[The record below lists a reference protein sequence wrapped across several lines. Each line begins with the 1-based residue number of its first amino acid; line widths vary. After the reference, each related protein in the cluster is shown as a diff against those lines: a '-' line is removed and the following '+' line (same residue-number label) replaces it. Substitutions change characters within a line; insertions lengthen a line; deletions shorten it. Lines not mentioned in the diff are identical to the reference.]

1 MNFNDNKPI
10 YLQITDK
17 IMDSIITGKYSSDE
31 RLPSVRDYASD
42 VEVNP
47 NTVMRA
53 YEWLQ
58 RNELIYNKRGLGYFL
73 DSGAKKKIIKMRRDI
88 FFKEEADYFFR
99 RIASFG
105 ITPEELDEL
114 YREHLA
120 GKNDPE

>member
-1 MNFNDNKPI
+1 MNFSDNKPI

-17 IMDSIITGKYSSDE
+17 IMDSVISGQYTVDE
-31 RLPSVRDYASD
+31 RLPSVRDYAAD

-58 RNELIYNKRGLGYFL
+58 RNELIYNRRGIGYFL
-73 DSGAKKKIIKMRRDI
+73 NAGAKKKIIKMRREL

-105 ITPEELDEL
+105 ITPDEL
-114 YREHLA
+114 SDLYRDHLTTH
-120 GKNDPE
+120 

>member
-17 IMDSIITGKYSSDE
+17 IMDSVVTGQYAVDQ
-31 RLPSVRDYASD
+31 RLPSVRDYAAD

-58 RNELIYNKRGLGYFL
+58 RNELIYNKRGIGYFL
-73 DSGAKKKIIKMRRDI
+73 NSGAKKKIIKMRREL

-105 ITPEELDEL
+105 ITPEELLDL
-114 YREHLA
+114 YRQYLNGE
-120 GKNDPE
+120 

>member
-1 MNFNDNKPI
+1 MIFSDNKPI

-17 IMDSIITGKYSSDE
+17 IMDSIISGRYTSDE

-58 RNELIYNKRGLGYFL
+58 RNELIYNRRGLGYFL
-73 DSGAKKKIIKMRRDI
+73 DAGAKKKIIKMRRET
-88 FFKEEADYFFR
+88 FFKDEADYFFR

-114 YREHLA
+114 YRQHLSE
-120 GKNDPE
+120 KK